1 MEFVHTHVA
10 GPFPITGFDDS
21 RYWMTFLDDYTQRS
35 EVIPI
40 VNKSDVPKEF
50 QRYLARNKRPECR
63 CHRVRLDD
71 SRENRTSELREW
83 LADRGIVVEVTTTDQ
98 HQQNGAA
105 ESLNRVL

>member
-1 MEFVHTHVA
+1 MEFAHTDVA
-10 GPFPITGFDDS
+10 GPFPVIGFDGS
-21 RYWMTFLDDYTQRS
+21 RYWVTFLDDYTQRS

-40 VNKSDVPKEF
+40 TNKSDVPAELK
-50 QRYLARNKRPECR
+50 RYLARNERPERR

-71 SRENRTSELREW
+71 SGENRTSELREW

-105 ESLNRVL
+105 